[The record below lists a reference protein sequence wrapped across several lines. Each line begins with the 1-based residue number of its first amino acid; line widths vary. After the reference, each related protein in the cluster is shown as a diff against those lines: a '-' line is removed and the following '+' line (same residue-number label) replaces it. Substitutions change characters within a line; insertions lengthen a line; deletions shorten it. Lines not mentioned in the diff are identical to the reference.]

1 MLKNSLNLARKYGA
15 KVGAAATTLALAP
28 MAMAQQAQAPIDTI
42 LDAVSLD
49 GISAKL
55 VALATIVVGI
65 ALVFKGPDLAK
76 RIIRKV

>member
-49 GISAKL
+49 GIIAKL
-55 VALATIVVGI
+55 VALAVIVVGI

>member
-15 KVGAAATTLALAP
+15 KVAVASSSLALAP
-28 MAMAQQAQAPIDTI
+28 FAMAQSVSPIDTI

-55 VALATIVVGI
+55 VAFAVVVVGI

>member
-1 MLKNSLNLARKYGA
+1 MLKNSVNLARKYGA
-15 KVGAAATTLALAP
+15 RVGAAATTLALAP
-28 MAMAQQAQAPIDTI
+28 MAMAQSTTPIDTI

>member
-1 MLKNSLNLARKYGA
+1 MLKNSMNLARKYGA

-28 MAMAQQAQAPIDTI
+28 MAMAQSTTPIDTI

>member
-1 MLKNSLNLARKYGA
+1 MLKNSMNLARKYGA
-15 KVGAAATTLALAP
+15 KAAAVSTGLVFAP
-28 MAMAQQAQAPIDTI
+28 MAMAQSTTPIDTI

>member
-1 MLKNSLNLARKYGA
+1 MMKNAVSLARKYGA
-15 KVGAAATTLALAP
+15 KVGTAAGALVLSGA
-28 MAMAQQAQAPIDTI
+28 AMAQATSPIDTI
-42 LDAVSLD
+42 LDSVSLD

-55 VALATIVVGI
+55 VALALLVVGI

>member
-28 MAMAQQAQAPIDTI
+28 MAMAQSTSPIDTI

-49 GISAKL
+49 GISTKL
-55 VALATIVVGI
+55 VALAILVVGI

>member
-1 MLKNSLNLARKYGA
+1 MLKNSLNLARNYGA

-28 MAMAQQAQAPIDTI
+28 MAMAQSTTPIDTI

>member
-1 MLKNSLNLARKYGA
+1 MLKNSVNLARKYGA
-15 KVGAAATTLALAP
+15 KAAAMGTGLVLAP
-28 MAMAQQAQAPIDTI
+28 MAMAQSTTPIDTI

-49 GISAKL
+49 GISTKL
-55 VALATIVVGI
+55 VALGVLVVGI